1 MNATKNFPSAQEVAS
16 LALTPALTLE
26 PQRVSPATVASLIQE
41 GRPCRILD
49 VRSRGEWESA
59 HLAGATLQ
67 SLDVLN
73 PEDWRRRPEN
83 AQQAPLFVL
92 CQAGGRAT
100 RAASILCA
108 SGVPCSVIEGGL
120 DAWRE
125 AGLPVVLGKS
135 KVLPLMRQVQIV
147 IGLVSGVGSALAVW
161 RHPMFGLIPLAM
173 GAGLLFAGLSGTCGL
188 ALLMAR
194 MPWNRRTSGAG
205 GSSANTQPAASC
217 CSPSTDR

>member
-1 MNATKNFPSAQEVAS
+1 VAS
-16 LALTPALTLE
+16 LLQA
-26 PQRVSPATVASLIQE
+26 
-41 GRPCRILD
+41 GKPCQILD
-49 VRSRGEWESA
+49 VRSLGEWETA

-100 RAASILCA
+100 RAASMLSGA
-108 SGVPCSVIEGGL
+108 GVPCSVIEGGL
-120 DAWRE
+120 DAWKA

-161 RHPMFGLIPLAM
+161 QHPLFGLIPLAM

-194 MPWNRRTSGAG
+194 MPWNRGTQGSG
-205 GSSANTQPAASC
+205 GSSSNKQPAASC
-217 CSPSTDR
+217 CTTPEPR

>member
-1 MNATKNFPSAQEVAS
+1 VAS
-16 LALTPALTLE
+16 LLQA
-26 PQRVSPATVASLIQE
+26 
-41 GRPCRILD
+41 GKPCQILD
-49 VRSRGEWESA
+49 VRSLGEWETA

-100 RAASILCA
+100 RAASMLSGA
-108 SGVPCSVIEGGL
+108 GVPCSVIEGGL
-120 DAWRE
+120 DAWNA

-161 RHPMFGLIPLAM
+161 KHPLFGLIPLAM

-194 MPWNRRTSGAG
+194 MPWNRGTQ
-205 GSSANTQPAASC
+205 GSVGSASNTPPAASC
-217 CSPSTDR
+217 CTTPEPR